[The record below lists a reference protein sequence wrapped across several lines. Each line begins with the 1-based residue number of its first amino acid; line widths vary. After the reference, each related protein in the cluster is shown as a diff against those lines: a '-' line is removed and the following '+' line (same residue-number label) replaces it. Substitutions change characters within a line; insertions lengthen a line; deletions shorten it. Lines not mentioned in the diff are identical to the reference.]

1 MGFGPSPF
9 SAWQWSKRGRFYPT
23 PVASWPGTYPLLQ
36 YSIFCSFPTTTH
48 WSTSSQT
55 RLAHFWQSS
64 PCFCCYAWN
73 VQVKQLNCRCFRFL
87 LDFDF
92 FFTILIW
99 KTEVFR
105 TLGFYKDISVDNL
118 EFFSSCFVEGAS
130 NWFHNDP
137 SYFERKTEEVFF
149 SCSIGNW
156 AFETIGDL
164 QVDTDYGSQLNKTLH
179 SFLKN
184 YSLKTVKKS
193 LICASEAS

>member
-23 PVASWPGTYPLLQ
+23 PVASWPGIYPLLQ

-105 TLGFYKDISVDNL
+105 TLGYFCWHLTVLIFQFL
-118 EFFSSCFVEGAS
+118 FSSISAPERRPSSSRLPSGSDLPTCQRTTLR
-130 NWFHNDP
+130 NWWPF
-137 SYFERKTEEVFF
+137 SWRWRKWHKKWPTR
-149 SCSIGNW
+149 C
-156 AFETIGDL
+156 
-164 QVDTDYGSQLNKTLH
+164 QVW
-179 SFLKN
+179 
-184 YSLKTVKKS
+184 
-193 LICASEAS
+193 

>member
-23 PVASWPGTYPLLQ
+23 PVASWPGIYPLLQ

-105 TLGFYKDISVDNL
+105 TLGYFCWQSWI
-118 EFFSSCFVEGAS
+118 FSSCFVEGAS

-164 QVDTDYGSQLNKTLH
+164 QVDTDYGLQLNKTFH

-184 YSLKTVKKS
+184 YSLKTVKQ
-193 LICASEAS
+193 

>member
-23 PVASWPGTYPLLQ
+23 PVASWPGIYPLLQ

-105 TLGFYKDISVDNL
+105 TLGFYQDISVDSL
-118 EFFSSCFVEGAS
+118 EFSVPVLLRELLIDFIMIHHILRGRQRKFFFFMLYWQLSLWNNWWFAS
-130 NWFHNDP
+130 RHRLWLAA
-137 SYFERKTEEVFF
+137 K
-149 SCSIGNW
+149 
-156 AFETIGDL
+156 
-164 QVDTDYGSQLNKTLH
+164 
-179 SFLKN
+179 
-184 YSLKTVKKS
+184 
-193 LICASEAS
+193 